1 MTRFAQLT
9 YSSFDRRDG
18 NGGGWQ
24 VKDVTGGLSAE
35 EQRLLCGHVATQLD
49 AGVELPR
56 FPTPAEIAELPHQMM
71 HMPVRLDD
79 AEALVTWHLAP
90 AGVDA
95 SGRPGNVFAH
105 VLVDHDFDPTDGLRP
120 IERWRSPDWLIP
132 YGPEAVLGA
141 DLTGEVPGRGHVDR
155 RTVAS
160 WLFAPRQ
167 WRTNTLA
174 AILDALAGHRAG
186 GLPVVLATEDVDEA
200 ANWIAAVSLCTSAG
214 AAAHISFSTLERASG
229 LRHAIGHGIEII
241 CVPRLDVP
249 ELAHNDK
256 VVVIDTA
263 AHVEVADLGGEHRT
277 DRGDAIPATPWSA
290 MILELCA
297 DPATFVEAVT
307 EMDAAAVSVGDR
319 GLHPAWPAA
328 LLIARDPDSDLAHE
342 ATTIIA
348 RYSPDELR
356 NSELYDV
363 VADGLAADAG
373 STAEAWHHVV
383 LQGAHDDEP
392 ERNLVLAEA
401 AVATY
406 VGLALEDEQWLARP
420 GPGKLPAR
428 HLKPD
433 AVNGE
438 WVASAITRMHASDP
452 VVLIHA
458 IELALRMGLER
469 DGTLRQLMIEQVRKQ
484 LVPRLID
491 LEGGHELALQL
502 EELGAETRHLLWG
515 EIARHP
521 QMQWGRRPP
530 GALLAS
536 PVVDLLGPAADE
548 PDPLMNVDPSRN
560 TGRRPP
566 SVAPMLTELAFAAV
580 RQADAPEHARFIAA
594 WAQIEAG
601 GVDDQG
607 RRLTPDTVS
616 SLVIP
621 PFDACR
627 TRSMVQRFGPQVPRA
642 WHLPHLLGTGDT
654 SDWREVWML
663 LQRGPDAMLGYL
675 AALRLEQGKPLGPPP
690 LVVGQARA
698 VAAAAAL
705 HPVQDPAARHRAH
718 LVLAATLLHGT
729 LVAVPDAL
737 DQPDR
742 MSADEVKMLSE
753 WGPQALSVPKLVE
766 VFARRA
772 QGSPLYEE
780 APDSGTTARALTWLF
795 GLGATTRTETVPLV
809 VALLQE
815 KAAHGGSDEIIAAV
829 SSVPGLG
836 ERDIKSLERWL
847 NHWLRR
853 ERRREGW

>member
-24 VKDVTGGLSAE
+24 VKDVVGGLSAE
-35 EQRLLCGHVATQLD
+35 EQRLLCGRVATQLD

-79 AEALVTWHLAP
+79 ADALVTWHLAP

-105 VLVDHDFDPTDGLRP
+105 VLVDNDFDPADGLRP

-132 YGPEAVLGA
+132 YGPEAVLAA
-141 DLTGEVPGRGHVDR
+141 DLTGEAPGPGHVDR

-229 LRHAIGHGIEII
+229 LRHAIGYGIELI
-241 CVPRLDVP
+241 CVPRVDVP
-249 ELAHNDK
+249 ALAHDDK

-263 AHVEVADLGGEHRT
+263 VPVEIADLGGEHRT
-277 DRGDAIPATPWSA
+277 DRGDAIIATPWSA

-297 DPATFVEAVT
+297 DPDTFVEVVA
-307 EMDAAAVSVGDR
+307 EMDAAAASVGDR
-319 GLHPAWPAA
+319 GLHLAWPAA
-328 LLIARDPDSDLAHE
+328 LLISRDPDSDLAHE
-342 ATTIIA
+342 ATAIIA
-348 RYSPDELR
+348 RHSPDELR
-356 NSELYDV
+356 GSELYDV
-363 VADGLAADAG
+363 VAEGLAADAG

-406 VGLALEDEQWLARP
+406 VGLALEDAEWLAQP
-420 GPGKLPAR
+420 GPMKLPAR
-428 HLKPD
+428 HLRPETIRS
-433 AVNGE
+433 E
-438 WVASAITRMHASDP
+438 WVASAIKQMHASDP
-452 VVLIHA
+452 VALMHA

-469 DGTLRQLMIEQVRKQ
+469 DATLRQLVIERVRQQ
-484 LVPRLID
+484 LVPRLVD
-491 LEGGHELALQL
+491 FDAGHELAVQL
-502 EELGAETRHLLWG
+502 EELGVETRHLLWG

-521 QMQWGRRPP
+521 QVQWGRRPP
-530 GALLAS
+530 GALLA
-536 PVVDLLGPAADE
+536 PRVVDLLGPTADE
-548 PDPLMNVDPSRN
+548 PDPLTNVDPGRGA
-560 TGRRPP
+560 GRRPP

-580 RQADAPEHARFIAA
+580 RRGDAPEHARYIAA
-594 WAQIEAG
+594 WAQLEAG
-601 GVDDQG
+601 GVDTQG
-607 RRLTPDTVS
+607 RRLDPDAVS
-616 SLVIP
+616 SLVTP
-621 PFDACR
+621 PFDASR
-627 TRSMVQRFGPQVPRA
+627 MRSMVQRFGPQIPRA
-642 WHLPHLLGTGDT
+642 WHLPHLLCAGDDA
-654 SDWREVWML
+654 DWREVWMT

-675 AALRLEQGKPLGPPP
+675 AALRIEQGHPLAAPP
-690 LVVGQARA
+690 LVVGQAQAITAA
-698 VAAAAAL
+698 VAL
-705 HPVQDPAARHRAH
+705 HPVQDPATQHRAR
-718 LVLAATLLHGT
+718 LVLAAALLHGAPIT
-729 LVAVPDAL
+729 VPEEL
-737 DQPDR
+737 GHPDR
-742 MSADEVKMLSE
+742 MTTDEVRMLVE
-753 WGPQALSVPKLVE
+753 WGPQALSIPKLVE
-766 VFARRA
+766 VFARRT

-780 APDSGTTARALTWLF
+780 TPDGGPDARALTWLF
-795 GLGATTRTETVPLV
+795 GLVASTRTETVPLV

-815 KAAHGGSDEIIAAV
+815 QAARGGSDEIITAV
-829 SSVPGLG
+829 SRVPGLG
-836 ERDIKSLERWL
+836 ERDVKSLERWL
-847 NHWLRR
+847 NQWLRR